1 MTSRSQKAILMAVC
15 SVLSFTA
22 LFPVLWMILTA
33 IRPKYQVFSRELH
46 LLPSVIQ
53 WSNFGSAWASYP
65 LGIWLWNSLILAV
78 LGGSLTIAL
87 DLLAGYAFAK
97 FHFPGRDLLFL
108 IFLGTLMLPT
118 QIFIVPQFMTVALLH
133 GVNRYWAVILPR
145 AAETYGVFL
154 ARQFMQGLPDEL
166 LDAARLDGA
175 SEFAIFWRIV
185 LPLSK
190 PAIAVLSLLVVLGNW
205 NDFGWP
211 LVILKDL
218 RSLTLPVG
226 LSLLQGEHV
235 TDWPTVMIIALVSII
250 PVTLLF
256 ITLQRYFIQGIARTG
271 LK

>member
-1 MTSRSQKAILMAVC
+1 MRGRSQKVILVLVC
-15 SVLSFTA
+15 SGLSFIA
-22 LFPVLWMILTA
+22 LFPVLWMLLTA
-33 IRPKYQVFSRELH
+33 IRPKGEVFSRELH

-65 LGIWLWNSLILAV
+65 IATWLWNSVVLAA

-97 FHFPGRDLLFL
+97 FRFRGRDLLFL
-108 IFLGTLMLPT
+108 VFLGTLMLPT
-118 QIFIVPQFMTVALLH
+118 QIFIVPQFMTIAWLH

-154 ARQFMQGLPDEL
+154 ARQFMQNVPDEL

-211 LVILKDL
+211 LVVLKDIK
-218 RSLTLPVG
+218 SLTLPVG

-235 TDWPTVMIIALVSII
+235 TDWPTVMIIALVSIV

-256 ITLQRYFIQGIARTG
+256 VTLQRYFIQGISRTG